1 MIQRIVGWK
10 HTQNLLIGTRCE
22 LRERLAAAVTALRYA
37 NQTLRFDFSKILA
50 ILFRAILQTI
60 T

>member
-1 MIQRIVGWK
+1 MQLIAGWQ
-10 HTQNLLIGTRCE
+10 HTRNLLIDTRCE
-22 LRERLAAAVTALRYA
+22 LRERRAAAANALQCA
-37 NQTLRFDFSKILA
+37 NQTIRFEVSKILA

>member
-10 HTQNLLIGTRCE
+10 HTQNPLIDTRCE